1 MQVINQPPAA
11 AAAAAEAG
19 VKGRKLLVRILDTF
33 VRKFGTLKE
42 YTRRLCEARRGGGTQ
57 VIQDDPTQLLT
68 FMPFKTGSLS
78 EIVIDVAKE
87 VVDCKQLIKTLIV
100 AVRTVVWSVSNVK
113 TGGQAAPR
121 GMQEHECAITSK
133 LLKHGLRCFGI
144 YAVEEGAGAAAA
156 GGGAAGAGSAKEEK
170 EILELFA
177 GVFTVLDERTFRDVF
192 TLHMQA
198 ATLSIPFPRCRM

>member
-1 MQVINQPPAA
+1 M
-11 AAAAAEAG
+11 
-19 VKGRKLLVRILDTF
+19 KGRKLLVRILDTF

-42 YTRRLCEARRGGGTQ
+42 YTRRLCEARRGGGGQ
-57 VIQDDPTQLLT
+57 VIQDDPTQLLG

-144 YAVEEGAGAAAA
+144 YAVEEGGAATSGTGAA
-156 GGGAAGAGSAKEEK
+156 GGGSAKEEK

-198 ATLSIPFPRCRM
+198 VEIS